1 MFLIFFIIWV
11 AFNAKFNLEIALF
24 GAAISTAVFWF
35 VCKFMGHSIE
45 KEKMIYRK
53 IFGILHYVLVLIGE
67 IIMANGK
74 VFHLILTEE
83 EEIEPA
89 LVKFSVPMKTKEG
102 HAFYANAI
110 TLTPGTITVSLEDDT
125 YVVHCLDEELAEGIE
140 DSRLSQMIQKLEQ

>member
-1 MFLIFFIIWV
+1 MFLLFFIIWV

-24 GAAISTAVFWF
+24 GVVISTAVFWF
-35 VCKFMGHSIE
+35 VCKFLGHSIE
-45 KEKMIYRK
+45 KEKKIYQK

-74 VFHLILTEE
+74 VFHLILTEK
-83 EEIEPA
+83 EEINPT

-110 TLTPGTITVSLEDDT
+110 TLTPGTITVSLEDDQ

>member
-1 MFLIFFIIWV
+1 MFLLFFIIWV

-24 GAAISTAVFWF
+24 GVVISTAVFMF
-35 VCKFMGHSIE
+35 VCRFLGHSIE
-45 KEKMIYRK
+45 KEKMIYGK

-67 IIMANGK
+67 IIVANGK
-74 VFHLILTEE
+74 VFHLILTEK
-83 EEIEPA
+83 EEITPT

-110 TLTPGTITVSLEDDT
+110 TLTPGTITVSLEDDQ

-140 DSRLSQMIQKLEQ
+140 DSRMSQMIQKLEQ